1 MDTDLV
7 LGIKA
12 AARIV
17 ATVLLGT
24 LVATGAVSCA
34 PGGLG
39 SGGASRNADAGGLT
53 QHEAGALSLKEQ
65 FDLVRER
72 DARMQDLLTEAQLV
86 ISDGVWIWGQKGG
99 APVLGPNAWALPG
112 MELENSYFLQMWRG
126 TRPAGATGAKQDL
139 EPMLDYFKAQG
150 WETTV
155 RESSGPNFEA
165 VADTGEGFFVSW
177 KVKANGI
184 YNMEVMSQSY
194 WGDSRTLLKEISSR
208 VPESEYD
215 KEESAPGEYL
225 PFPDWS
231 DPIVYTPNLQDH
243 GE

>member
-1 MDTDLV
+1 MV
-7 LGIKA
+7 LKRNHLG
-12 AARIV
+12 RVV
-17 ATVLLGT
+17 ATAFLGMM
-24 LVATGAVSCA
+24 LAIGATACA
-34 PGGLG
+34 G
-39 SGGASRNADAGGLT
+39 SGEGDVQMARTVDAGGLT
-53 QHEAGALSLKEQ
+53 QDEAGALSIEEQ

-72 DARMQDLLTEAQLV
+72 DARMQELLTEAQLV
-86 ISDGVWIWGQKGG
+86 ISDGVWGWGQKGG

-112 MELENSYFLQMWRG
+112 MELENSYFLQMWRW
-126 TRPAGATGAKQDL
+126 TQPAGATGAKQDL
-139 EPMLDYFKAQG
+139 DPMLDYFKAQG

-165 VADTGEGFFVSW
+165 VADTGEGFLVSW
-177 KVKANGI
+177 KVKANGL